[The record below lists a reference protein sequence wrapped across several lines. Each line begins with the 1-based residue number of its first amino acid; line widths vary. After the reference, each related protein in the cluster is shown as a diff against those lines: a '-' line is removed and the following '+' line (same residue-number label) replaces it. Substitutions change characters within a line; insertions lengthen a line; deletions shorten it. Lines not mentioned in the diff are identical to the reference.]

1 MTMTHEEI
9 EERAEQVLR
18 KTDTYREPVPIEVL
32 VHRLNLTTEAAA
44 LGQDVSGMLVA
55 ANERGA
61 IAYNSTHTHVRQ
73 RVTIAHEIGHF
84 VLHLKKNCRTQLF
97 IDRYVVFRPDGIST
111 AGSDHKEVQANLFGA
126 ALLVPASLVRTD
138 IRKHDLD
145 LDDEG
150 ALSFLAKR
158 FQVSTAAMTLR
169 LINLGVLR

>member
-1 MTMTHEEI
+1 
-9 EERAEQVLR
+9 
-18 KTDTYREPVPIEVL
+18 
-32 VHRLNLTTEAAA
+32 
-44 LGQDVSGMLVA
+44 
-55 ANERGA
+55 
-61 IAYNSTHTHVRQ
+61 
-73 RVTIAHEIGHF
+73 
-84 VLHLKKNCRTQLF
+84 LKKNCRTQLF
-97 IDRYVVFRPDGIST
+97 IDRYVVFRPDGISA

-145 LDDEG
+145 LGDDE